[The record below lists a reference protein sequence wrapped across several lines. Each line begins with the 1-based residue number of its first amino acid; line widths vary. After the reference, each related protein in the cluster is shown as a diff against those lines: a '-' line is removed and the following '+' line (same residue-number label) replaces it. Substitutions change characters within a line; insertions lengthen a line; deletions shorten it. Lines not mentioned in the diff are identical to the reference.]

1 MVPTLLGCGLLFDI
15 DGTLAETDHL
25 HMRAFNDVMSRFDV
39 LVDDDGYKRSVM
51 GRTNAA
57 IFAEFLPR
65 ESAQT
70 HSQVADAK
78 EAAFRALAG
87 TEISPAKGLLELL
100 SWAEKSSVPCACVTN
115 APRLNAELILHGINL
130 RKRFPVLVIA
140 DDLAHGKPHP
150 LPYLTGAERIGADP
164 KRCVAF
170 EDSRSGVLS
179 AAAAGAATVGMM
191 TGLDEATLKGA
202 GAVLAVRDFT
212 DPRILALIDATFRR
226 T

>member
-1 MVPTLLGCGLLFDI
+1 MALTLVGCGLLFDI

-25 HMRAFNDVMSRFDV
+25 HMRAFNTVMARFGV
-39 LVDDDGYKRSVM
+39 LVDDAGYKRVVM

-57 IFAEFLPR
+57 IFADFLPR
-65 ESAQT
+65 ESSQT
-70 HSQVADAK
+70 QALVADAK

-87 TEISPAKGLLELL
+87 TEISPANGLLELL
-100 SWAEKSSVPCACVTN
+100 GWAEKSGVPCACVTN
-115 APRLNAELILHGINL
+115 APRLNAELILNGINL
-130 RKRFPVLVIA
+130 RERFPVLVIA

-150 LPYLTGAERIGADP
+150 MPYLAGAERIGADP

-170 EDSRSGVLS
+170 EDSRSGVQS
-179 AAAAGAATVGMM
+179 AVAAGAATVGMM